1 MTQIHKFFQVT
12 RVTLFTYIEEY
23 FSGSHFLFLSI
34 FCRFQIPASLLIGI
48 YWAVI
53 NSNNINFCTC
63 KKEKWFVSILHLL
76 QDLYYHVSSLC
87 LTANFHENF
96 KKKKKGHDLDV
107 LCYEWRAGIKTGLHK
122 VFLYRKLEHLL
133 SPFPPEF
140 FHFKNAFWHKC
151 AGQNK
156 SFLR

>member
-63 KKEKWFVSILHLL
+63 KKEKWFASILHLL
-76 QDLYYHVSSLC
+76 LDLCYHVSSLC
-87 LTANFHENF
+87 LAANFHENF
-96 KKKKKGHDLDV
+96 KKKKKVMILMFSARSERLELKQV
-107 LCYEWRAGIKTGLHK
+107 CIKFFSIENWNTCFLPSPQNSSISKMSFDINVQDKIK
-122 VFLYRKLEHLL
+122 VF
-133 SPFPPEF
+133 
-140 FHFKNAFWHKC
+140 
-151 AGQNK
+151 
-156 SFLR
+156 

>member
-96 KKKKKGHDLDV
+96 KKKKKVMILMFSARSERLELKQV
-107 LCYEWRAGIKTGLHK
+107 CIKFFSIENWNTCFLPSPQNSSISKMPFDINVQDKIK
-122 VFLYRKLEHLL
+122 VF
-133 SPFPPEF
+133 
-140 FHFKNAFWHKC
+140 
-151 AGQNK
+151 
-156 SFLR
+156 